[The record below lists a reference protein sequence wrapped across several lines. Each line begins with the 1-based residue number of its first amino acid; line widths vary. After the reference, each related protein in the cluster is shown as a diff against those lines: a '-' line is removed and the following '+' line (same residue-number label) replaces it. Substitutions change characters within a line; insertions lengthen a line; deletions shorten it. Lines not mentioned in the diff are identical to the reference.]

1 MAKGNVNPTPSP
13 TPNTN
18 PAPNPTPSPSSTG
31 TGGSNGPTGNTGFS
45 MNDSSMQGLQSKAG
59 DLGSRLSSIS
69 SGLRGLNF
77 SGNALGPIGLFAVPA
92 LNASNDHAV
101 SQADKGAK
109 AFTDVQAGL
118 KATHETAVS
127 TDTNQ
132 KTTFNSFDT
141 STNAKPP
148 PGAANTTLGNN
159 PQGGPKVSGPGSIN
173 GGGTSTLGNNPQG
186 GPNVSQAPNIKGGGG
201 FTGGGAKGPGGP
213 SVTTAPDIKGG
224 TGPAGGG
231 GVKTPGGPSVGTV
244 PTVKS
249 GGGPV
254 STGGVNTPGGP
265 SIGAT
270 PNVKGGTGPVA
281 GGGSKGV
288 GGPSVGVTPPSVKGG
303 TTPAAGGGAKGVGGP
318 GLTTPP
324 VIGGATPGSAKPGTT
339 PGGKGGATPS
349 ALGGTPGGKGGA
361 IPSVPGGTPGG
372 KGGTPPTSAPGPKPG
387 VTPPGP
393 QSAVTS
399 PSTGGPRGATP
410 GTPGAPGMAPP
421 SAPGALGAQGGERGG
436 SKFGAG
442 GGKGVFDA
450 PKPGT
455 PDSTITKAPPGSSS
469 TPPPKPGTPGT
480 PGSPTPGAT
489 SPKPGAPGTP
499 GPASSPTPGATSPK
513 PGVPGTPTPGP
524 QAAVTTPTQSGSR
537 GGITP
542 GTTPPPAANPGATP
556 PPAAPGGANPGA
568 TTSERGGNKFGSGLG
583 AGKGVFD
590 APKPPTPDN
599 TISKAPGTSPSTPP
613 PAPKPTPFTP
623 PPASVPPA
631 SSSPNTNTPNTNTP
645 AANAPGTNSP
655 GTNAPGPNTRGP
667 NPPGTNPPG
676 TNAPSPRPDATPS
689 PQPPRADTAPP
700 VQTRPAPS
708 TNVPPANAPSPNAP
722 SPRPDVTPSPQ
733 SPKPDTV
740 PPVQT
745 RPAPN
750 VPPVN
755 TPSPN
760 TPPVNTPGPNTPPVN
775 TPGPNVPPANV
786 PSPNTPPVNAPSPAP
801 NPNTNVPPVNTPNP
815 SPNPNVNA
823 PSARPETNVPPPNPN
838 TPSPK
843 PAPNTPP
850 ANPNTPPVNA
860 PTNVPPANTP
870 NPSTPAPHTRPAP
883 DADTNVPTKTP
894 APDLVVAPPAVQTRP
909 APPPAT
915 TSTSPNP
922 APSVVPRSH
931 PAAGPFQA
939 QPRSGGGRTRAK
951 LKKWLGIDFVKG
963 LFNKPSATPAP
974 APATNTSPNTDTS
987 TNTTPQDPWVG
998 MLGAKANPSGM
1009 DVDTLKGHVDAAV
1022 NDGKPGRARVLINR
1036 ITDPG
1041 KKAELQ
1047 QHYDTAVGNK
1057 GDAGKVEV
1065 PKELHFAWFGTTPSP
1080 GAVQG
1085 MKEWGAKVG
1094 ENNGKNADP
1103 KQQWKATLWTDD
1115 SVHSWD
1121 PAVVQELR
1129 DAGIDIKTDTPQLVN
1144 DLSNDV
1150 QSRTDT
1156 STTINDVYN
1165 AAQHPDA
1172 KAYNLAADIA
1182 RYAVLAKN
1190 GGVYVDVDIRPGAVS
1205 LDNIGDMKM
1214 HPTDLPLIGPRI
1226 RDQQSLDRTLQGHDV
1241 APGTELQTAENIQY
1255 GKGELNN
1262 NFIVAPPNND
1272 FIKSFA
1278 DIIPQKFDSLQND
1291 LNSTRAELKAQAP
1304 DISGPNVFVDS
1315 ALPAVR
1321 PKMGLIGMH
1330 TMKPDNLDL
1339 KLEPGLSWA
1348 PPQVPLIQKT
1358 DFGALF
1364 DPDLKNKWSGLEWI
1378 TPESET
1384 QLDNDTTPAADRSNP
1399 GNDSSRPGNESRQ
1412 APPPSPP
1419 APPAPPAP
1427 PTSPAPNSDTGTD
1440 APKTIK
1446 SGGAPPKMDPKT
1458 WDSHQGKDVL
1468 TDQTW
1473 RHDPAKTA
1481 DWFAPNNPADP
1492 STWADRRADA
1502 HVGKVDTE
1510 VADVKTNSTP
1520 SDVDSYKGIVKYDL
1534 RRIETSPGNFV
1545 QEYTVKMH
1553 IDPGANPDPKVVED
1567 LKQNVTQGV
1576 DKLLNQGYRMPSGD
1590 QFHVNVEFT
1599 ENKAEA
1605 HAEIKVGDQDTN
1617 TDQNNWKPGESP
1629 EILAHETLHY
1639 LGVPDEYKDS
1649 SRVFQ
1654 QHDTNSGV
1662 HQNDGGMMGADIRDL
1677 KTDPGLRP
1685 RHLWLIE
1692 NTANNQTVVHDTR
1705 LDAPGPAT
1713 VPPPAPAPNT
1723 NTGPDTNTDTR
1734 SRQAPQTTQNAN
1746 LGDKRSRDDSP
1757 DSGHESNTDV
1767 DDRPTKRQNQAD
1779 APTGGPSNVDP
1790 GTPMDVD
1797 SDTQAENNADD
1808 NPENNT
1814 DSQTDALADQM
1825 SNMSLGDI
1833 DATTKYNPA
1842 FAKLGE
1848 GKIDLPTKDN
1858 YLGKLKESVENNKP
1872 PSFVVNMIVGH
1883 GDLGRIDSVI
1893 ESITKDAGPHKDNM
1907 VFVVGVNGKAADTP
1921 AMIAAIN
1928 DANSKISGRT
1938 EPIALVQL
1946 PPTPDKGGFPYGDM
1960 RNNTMNSSANRFAV
1974 GAMVGKGTHPYLSI
1988 QDFDTGSRQ
1997 VPSGKDIFNHVAD
2010 SLNTEAGPVRPL
2022 MYTGGYRVGDP
2033 EALVK
2038 DVKTRIENQRK
2049 NDLPKLSGKE
2059 RDALKNALDKAEAE
2073 VKKPDFPARF
2083 EQAMKNDMDARVRQ
2097 GDTHPLLPYGPEPNL
2112 FIDAVVPLVD
2122 PDVKFSKADAEY
2134 NGLGKSMNE
2143 FAGKELVDIHTNLLP
2158 KPELNQDLKEAKAKL
2173 EADIAAQGGK
2183 PSGAQTGVLQSIDNN
2198 IEVNQERAKDTP
2210 GYEAAAN
2217 QIAVDSAITVDSQ
2230 TNRNPLR
2237 GETFSNDFVDGAVAT
2252 DLSRLALGFA
2262 KTEGKSWPQS
2272 HVDLKNVPNRMFGAD
2287 NPKDAKAAKAGI
2299 GFADIRKEFQG
2310 KDPAAREPAQ
2320 IHGEQYNPVTGR
2332 NEPIGTNWQ
2341 PSDADVKKL
2350 GGTDKN
2356 TLNQAVSTPLPDG
2369 KGVMGID
2376 PQTTPAPAPANADG
2390 DVQMQ
2395 DAGTDANTA
2404 VDDKHHKIASAL
2416 NIALSDNNSNVQRT
2430 FGALQHQILPIAGN
2444 PRPDGLFA
2452 AVNAELGKGGTNVAP
2467 ATDLRQQTV
2476 QKAATASPGITTQIA
2491 NFRQQHGIENGHLVN
2506 AFAEPGPTPQVQ
2518 IPDSYKGNGG
2528 DTAVDNTDT
2537 PGQDLD
2543 PAERQAENNAAQDAK
2558 DADNKVAAKA
2568 EELAGRVLATEL
2580 KRPIVVHHPG
2590 GGTTKLDPFVEPP
2603 KPGSKTTPKPP
2614 KWGAPIHLNAEPRPN
2629 GKTSYSPHTPP
2640 NEAGPSTDRSR
2651 PAPAD
2656 SNTDTRQTRP
2666 APPKPTPNPVVPMTT
2681 LAPQPVG
2688 QVPDTNLPSFF
2699 QDNKALGSITPT
2711 DVRGADA
2718 VVGEIQG
2725 IKPDDAARIK
2735 NALENDFETFLGNGR
2750 NFQVKIGNAWFE
2762 ANVRAEMHADATTA
2776 VKDAPD
2782 TKVDKNFQAAAA
2794 STTTNTVATS
2804 NDIGGSATAGT
2815 AVGPY
2820 GSLGGKA
2827 ALATP
2832 AVSQATTNTTTEQ
2845 RAIKSDG
2852 GSKQVTVPVSYEI
2865 TVTDA
2870 AGNPRQFATLSTG
2883 PDVTLQV
2890 PADLSTIVD
2899 SGKTSDVVTPADA
2912 NWGAKVENAV
2922 PEAVVVQDAGKAFSD
2937 VAEKLHPSITK
2948 VGAPG
2953 REVLQ
2958 NFLSP
2963 TSIRNNLPAM
2973 LGGFVTSPD
2982 LVSPHAGKG
2991 AAVQMTATLK
3001 DAKLV
3006 GTHDKAALE
3015 VKDTSAWGS
3024 SVSAS
3029 TKTGFDV
3036 TAGFGGNVGVPGK
3049 AGGTVG
3055 ATVTYSART
3064 AEGVSAGSSSNRKT
3078 GIGVKN
3084 ETGLYEVTAEVEVRT
3099 PAGESVKIPITTHVR
3114 MGLHEAGAVGLP
3126 TPDGTRNTITDPAT
3140 ADTKYLPPY
3149 LADTLAAGN
3158 AKVGEFTPAA
3168 KVQGQVESALR
3179 DLPGMS
3185 KLLPQ
3190 WNNPDANPRSSKG
3203 QGFADVAEQ
3212 LANQRKLTAN
3222 LSPAALKANMDSL
3235 LGPGVQVQLK
3245 NSGKTTNTYVNV
3257 TVKAKLTNPKHLG
3270 QADARP
3276 VSDSTTTGPKL
3287 DAGTTTTKGWTGGV
3301 QGRAN
3306 IPVKTG
3312 VASLTPSPQAG
3323 VSYSHSW
3330 ADKTS
3335 AGPAVSGTS
3344 SNPGSANAQVF
3355 QQDVEFEVEITS
3367 FTRPRTWVRNIVP
3380 GAPGFHSPDVK
3391 TVAKTGA
3398 GLDKIDGKVNLW
3410 VSDGSTLDHDPGNG
3424 FKPGDPQPTKLD
3436 NSPTVKD
3443 LLNPKEA
3450 RPKSP
3455 EFLHVEAVANT
3466 TALRDQAIDALNRAA
3481 NGDSALT
3488 TPGTASRAQIDKMFT
3503 PENIKANLQRLI
3515 ETGVQEQGLKY
3526 DRRVTDRTGAIG
3538 MSVKLGEAKIVS
3550 ISDTTGAD
3558 NSVSGGYKAGES
3570 STTSRSVDLTAGI
3583 NVPVRPNVTPP
3594 PAGTPSK
3601 TSGSGG
3607 AAVTGKITPWSD
3619 SRTESSEIGGNV
3631 DRGRTTPGDART
3643 VLVQIDAEF
3652 TIVGESRAG
3661 NFVHGGTPHAEGVTV
3676 NMPKSVFV
3684 RVSEDVARQ
3693 LGALP
3698 TVAPNVPK
3706 PDFPQMAPPAT
3717 VAPGEPGALGLSN
3730 VESVPDLSG
3739 VVNDLTNQLSVNTKK
3754 FGSDS
3759 LIPDS
3764 VLKDSMSNLQ
3774 RIVDLNSPTSVKAMI
3789 DSALDGGVP
3798 LLVHQPGTFGKDS
3811 YQVTLRAKAGE
3822 PKFDQVVNDGVDMTH
3837 NSGGSRKESTGQG
3850 RGSGWGVGL
3859 RVPGLAAPGSAN
3871 PNVSG
3876 TAGAAVGANIGG
3888 SKSSSVTTS
3897 TNEAFS
3903 HTRTASGPAARYNVP
3918 IEFELV
3924 VEKGSKVV
3932 AEARSTEQDMVVRTH
3947 ADNQKVSQPTS
3958 GRGNPQPYMS
3968 AASRRGSEFGTP
3980 EATFAFQ
3987 QDSRASQ
3994 LPPTASVEN
4003 LRGAKDLRDA
4013 AVKALTEAGAGKGL
4027 TGKGTGALNSLFSTL
4042 SPENLQPHLPS
4053 MLSGPLDVPG
4063 LKEAALTFGQD
4074 ADVKVYAKLVNPQLG
4089 ALSDS
4094 VKIENPLVTRTAETS
4109 SEAKASETADV
4120 SAGLA
4125 QGSAAV
4131 KQGAPADTVNVGT
4144 GGVEVRHAGEDSA
4157 AVSGGPAQAEGGNIK
4172 PKDTPRSGLVQFD
4185 VEYRV
4190 VATIGGKTGVVDLT
4204 VPGSAGVRMPGS
4216 EVETLL
4222 KHDFGDSLKD
4232 AQTEVKKAADD
4243 WRTAEKDVETARHEA
4258 QDAINSAAAVLART
4272 DQPLSEAAT
4281 ALNSAIDAHLDASAK
4296 LPALEAAA
4304 SATQADVARTRAT
4317 IQELNPQITSLSQDA
4332 LATKDALDDAQINGA
4347 PQPELDRLGQE
4358 ADAAHAALTDAQ
4370 QQLTEA
4376 HADLDAQ
4383 RKAAADARAAL
4394 QAQQQVVAQA
4404 DAARAD
4410 AEAAHQRLADERAA
4424 SEKTIK
4430 DAETKLDEARRTA
4443 DAKQQAWWDAKAK
4456 VDREVD
4462 AFNTAA
4468 QAPPPVPPKDTPAG
4482 VDERPLPPTPPA
4494 DTTADVDERPLPPTP
4509 PADTTPDVDT
4519 TNTSE
4524 SSGRKWSPALPSI
4537 PESPEAEAGD
4547 RDSEAETRSSRPA
4560 PRPAPEVRTRP
4571 APQPPSAPAVPS
4583 TSADTGTARTTTDTT
4598 DTDTTGTRADTG
4610 TAHTADTNADHTTD
4624 TTQADTNSP
4633 TELDHQLA
4641 DLTSD
4646 AMTTASPMAKL
4657 VEMKL
4662 QSDPRK
4668 FVQSEA
4674 GLHLLHASVVLDTR
4688 TDEIA
4693 AMIRQHG
4700 IGEVAKTFNKA
4711 FERPIIETVQLE
4723 QFADL
4728 SDPANRAKFDDWA
4741 HQLWSTVNGSPDLNA
4756 DPGKVAEVVFNHDK
4770 GYNRAF
4776 NFAQEAALA
4785 SFMSA
4790 PPLADV
4796 VSRRPAPE
4804 ANPSSQA
4811 AWIYQAFA
4819 EAEIIAADGSDRASQ
4834 FAGLVDG
4841 NRTELE
4847 SKLGPLDAQRVAA
4860 IRQEL
4865 VDMVMLDDDL
4875 PAPSAPPAD
4884 AAPGNHGTTST
4895 APWFEPRNP
4904 VSGQAIADARTT
4916 TPATSWVRGEDGGVL
4931 NTTTIGPNGINMQA
4945 WRGSIAY
4952 DNRVLDVNGV
4962 PVRDFTVR
4970 LHVDNAD
4977 LRDRTRAGVE
4987 EMFNRGYRLPSGE
5000 QFHVTVEFTD
5010 DPADAHATIN
5020 VTDDPDGRANQL
5032 TWPANT
5038 DSRRLAHEVGH
5049 FLGLRDEY
5057 LETGDVKPIFQHQ
5070 DGRGR
5075 VVNDNSLMTAGI
5087 DHADA
5092 SLKPRHLELIESRM
5106 AALQSH
5112 NPPQAVAVD
5121 SELPAPNMPKRERS
5135 ESMEVD
5141 APAKRHHEDLSP
5153 EVSDVDMTGTDVELV
5168 NEGGVHN
5175 AAFANLAGGRA
5186 LTPITAENYLQRTKD
5201 GIANNEP
5208 PAFVVSMIVRANELH
5223 QLDDVVNGVMANA
5236 GDMNGRVAFVLGV
5249 NAASQQEIDAA
5260 MAAAAPTLNGR
5271 TEPIALVS
5279 APHGPKGFKFG
5290 ETRNST
5296 LHSDAHEYAVTALAA
5311 NGTHPYVSIMDF
5323 DAGDRRTREGAH
5335 VFDHVTQL
5343 MNAEEVGPADGPD
5356 TPAPLRPLLVGG
5368 GYRVA
5373 ITPEQLHADVLARID
5388 GDTKTSDAQKQLYRD
5403 KLGEEGF
5410 ADRFVHLID
5419 ADMHARRN
5427 QQGIHPLLPYT
5438 PEPNLFFDALVP
5450 LADPSV
5456 RFGEGAAEFGQLASS
5471 LNRFHAVE
5479 IAGHYDPRT
5488 PEEKAGTVPTDQ
5500 AKLAAAAEQVR
5511 VDVQNNRDPVRG
5523 QAFTADFVSGDTGTD
5538 LSRIAYGLI
5547 KDGKLPQ
5554 SHTALPNVTER
5565 FFDGKPA
5572 KKGTAF
5578 ADERERLSTGEQR
5591 IVEPFRP
5598 PADGQTTNTWQPPRK
5613 METQLG
5619 APARN
5624 RMSPAVSA
5632 PLPAPFHDQQAG
5644 VQKDQKVVA
5653 AHGIVASD
5661 HLNATLRQLRHLNT
5675 DVLRG
5680 QNPPPATDNGLYAA
5694 VGAATGVPAAAL
5706 RLQAVELA
5714 AKSPAVAQAVAD
5726 FTVSRPMHT
5735 GHMVGALVE
5744 NLNWQM
5750 QPDAKENNGAGNA
5763 RDLVG
5768 HLIATQQRVNVRIHQ
5783 PGGTPVLLRPMGDAV
5798 SETVEIE
5805 MVMNGRQVTYRP
5817 YRRPQGLHQDEPML

>member
-13 TPNTN
+13 SNPN
-18 PAPNPTPSPSSTG
+18 PAPNPTPSPSTTG
-31 TGGSNGPTGNTGFS
+31 TGGGNAPTGNSGFS
-45 MNDSSMQGLQSKAG
+45 MNESSMQGLQNKAG

-109 AFTDVQAGL
+109 AFTDVQSGL
-118 KATHETAVS
+118 KATHQTAVN

-159 PQGGPKVSGPGSIN
+159 VQGGPKVSGPGSIN
-173 GGGTSTLGNNPQG
+173 GGGTSTLGNNTQG
-186 GPNVSQAPNIKGGGG
+186 GPKVSQGPDIKGGTG
-201 FTGGGAKGPGGP
+201 FTGGGGAKGPGGP
-213 SVTTAPDIKGG
+213 SVSTVPTIKGG
-224 TGPAGGG
+224 TGPAAGG

-244 PTVKS
+244 PTIKG

-265 SIGAT
+265 AVGATPNIKGGTGPAGTGGVKTPGGPSVGTVPTIKGGGGPVSTGGVNTPGGPAVGAT
-270 PNVKGGTGPVA
+270 PNVKGGTGPVS
-281 GGGSKGV
+281 GGGS
-288 GGPSVGVTPPSVKGG
+288 
-303 TTPAAGGGAKGVGGP
+303 KGVGGP

-324 VIGGATPGSAKPGTT
+324 VAGGATPGSPGSAKPGTT
-339 PGGKGGATPS
+339 PGGKGGAIPS
-349 ALGGTPGGKGGA
+349 APGATPA
-361 IPSVPGGTPGG
+361 
-372 KGGTPPTSAPGPKPG
+372 TSAPGAKPG

-399 PSTGGPRGATP
+399 PATGGKGGA
-410 GTPGAPGMAPP
+410 TPGAPGMAPP
-421 SAPGALGAQGGERGG
+421 TAPGAPGAQGGERGG

-455 PDSTITKAPPGSSS
+455 PDSTITKAPPGSAS
-469 TPPPKPGTPGT
+469 TPPPKPGTPGSAT
-480 PGSPTPGAT
+480 PSPATPGAAT
-489 SPKPGAPGTP
+489 PGAATPKPGTPSPATPSPATQGTATPKAGTP
-499 GPASSPTPGATSPK
+499 GVSSTPS
-513 PGVPGTPTPGP
+513 TPGP
-524 QAAVTTPTQSGSR
+524 QSAVTSPSQGGTKG

-542 GTTPPPAANPGATP
+542 GTTPPPAAGPSPA
-556 PPAAPGGANPGA
+556 PAAPGGANPGA
-568 TTSERGGNKFGSGLG
+568 ATSERGGNKFGTTPG

-599 TISKAPGTSPSTPP
+599 TISRAPGTSPSTPP
-613 PAPKPTPFTP
+613 PAPKPTSLTP
-623 PPASVPPA
+623 PPANVPPV
-631 SSSPNTNTPNTNTP
+631 SSPNTNP
-645 AANAPGTNSP
+645 P

-667 NPPGTNPPG
+667 NTPGINPPGTNTRGPNTPSPNTPGVNPPG
-676 TNAPSPRPDATPS
+676 TNAPSPRPDTTPS
-689 PQPPRADTAPP
+689 PQTPKADTPPP

-708 TNVPPANAPSPNAP
+708 TNVPSTNVPPANVPSPNAP
-722 SPRPDVTPSPQ
+722 SPRPDVAPAPQ
-733 SPKPDTV
+733 SPKADTA
-740 PPVQT
+740 PVQT

-750 VPPVN
+750 
-755 TPSPN
+755 
-760 TPPVNTPGPNTPPVN
+760 
-775 TPGPNVPPANV
+775 
-786 PSPNTPPVNAPSPAP
+786 PNTPPVNAPSP
-801 NPNTNVPPVNTPNP
+801 NPNTNVPPVNSP

-823 PSARPETNVPPPNPN
+823 PSARPETNVPPPNPS

-843 PAPNTPP
+843 PAPNAPP
-850 ANPNTPPVNA
+850 VNPPSTNVPPPNPNTP

-870 NPSTPAPHTRPAP
+870 NPNTPPPHARPTT
-883 DADTNVPTKTP
+883 DADTNVPPAKTP
-894 APDLVVAPPAVQTRP
+894 PPGTTPTPDLIVAPPAVQTRP

-915 TSTSPNP
+915 TSTNPNP

-931 PAAGPFQA
+931 PSAGPFQA
-939 QPRSGGGRTRAK
+939 QPRSGGGGKRAK
-951 LKKWLGIDFVKG
+951 LKKWLGIDYVKG
-963 LFNKPSATPAP
+963 LLNKPSPAP
-974 APATNTSPNTDTS
+974 APAPITHTSPNTNISPNPDTN

-998 MLGAKANPSGM
+998 LLGRNADPSGM
-1009 DVDTLKGHVDAAV
+1009 DVETLKGHVDTAV
-1022 NDGKPGRARVLINR
+1022 NDGKPGNARVLINR

-1047 QHYDTAVGNK
+1047 ARYDQAVQAK

-1065 PKELHFAWFGTTPSP
+1065 PKELHFAWFGNTPSP

-1103 KQQWKATLWTDD
+1103 NQQWKATLWTDN
-1115 SVHSWD
+1115 SANGWD
-1121 PAVVQELR
+1121 PAVVQDLR
-1129 DAGIDIKTDTPQLVN
+1129 DAGIDIRTDTPQLVN

-1150 QSRTDT
+1150 QGRTDT
-1156 STTINDVYN
+1156 NTTINDVYA

-1214 HPTDLPLIGPRI
+1214 HPTDVPLIGPRI
-1226 RDQQSLDRTLQGHDV
+1226 RDQESLNNTLQGHDV

-1262 NFIVAPPNND
+1262 NFIVAPPDNG
-1272 FIKSFA
+1272 FINTFA
-1278 DIIPQKFDSLQND
+1278 DIIPQKFESLQN
-1291 LNSTRAELKAQAP
+1291 LGLPPSELKTQAP

-1315 ALPAVR
+1315 TDPNVR
-1321 PKMGLIGMH
+1321 PKIGLIGLH
-1330 TMKPDNLDL
+1330 TMNPDNHGL
-1339 KLEPGLSWA
+1339 KIEPGVSWA
-1348 PPQVPLIQKT
+1348 PPQVPLVQKT
-1358 DFGALF
+1358 DFSSLF

-1384 QLDNDTTPAADRSNP
+1384 QLDTKPSDDGKPGPDNDRSNP
-1399 GNDSSRPGNESRQ
+1399 GNSSSNPGNESRQ
-1412 APPPSPP
+1412 APPPP

-1427 PTSPAPNSDTGTD
+1427 PTSPAPNSNTGTD
-1440 APKTIK
+1440 APKTTK

-1481 DWFAPNNPADP
+1481 DWFAPKNPADP

-1520 SDVDSYKGIVKYDL
+1520 SNVDSYKGIVKYDL

-1553 IDPGANPDPKVVED
+1553 LDPGANPDPKVVED
-1567 LKQNVTQGV
+1567 LKQKVTQGV
-1576 DKLLNQGYRMPSGD
+1576 GNLLNQGYRMPSGD

-1599 ENKAEA
+1599 DNKSDA
-1605 HAEIKVGDQDTN
+1605 HAEIKVGDKDTN
-1617 TDQNNWKPGESP
+1617 TDQNNWNPGASP
-1629 EILAHETLHY
+1629 EVLAHETLHY
-1639 LGVPDEYKDS
+1639 LGVADEYKDS

-1654 QHDTNSGV
+1654 QHDTSSGV
-1662 HQNDGGMMGADIRDL
+1662 HQNDGGMMGADVLDP

-1685 RHLWLIE
+1685 RHLWMIE
-1692 NTANNQTVVHDTR
+1692 NTANNQTVVHDTK

-1723 NTGPDTNTDTR
+1723 NPNPDTGT
-1734 SRQAPQTTQNAN
+1734 RQAPQTTQNAN
-1746 LGDKRSRDDSP
+1746 LGDKRGRDDGH
-1757 DSGHESNTDV
+1757 DSGHESSTEV

-1779 APTGGPSNVDP
+1779 GPSTVDH
-1790 GTPMDVD
+1790 GTPMDV
-1797 SDTQAENNADD
+1797 
-1808 NPENNT
+1808 

-1825 SNMSLGDI
+1825 SNMSLSDI
-1833 DATTKYNPA
+1833 DATTRYNPA
-1842 FAKLGE
+1842 FARLGE
-1848 GKIDLPTKDN
+1848 GTVDLPTKDN
-1858 YLGKLKESVENNKP
+1858 YVAKLKDSVENNKP

-1907 VFVVGVNGKAADTP
+1907 VFVVGVNGKAADTQ
-1921 AMIAAIN
+1921 AMIDAIN
-1928 DANSKISGRT
+1928 DANSKVSGRT

-1946 PPTPDKGGFPYGDM
+1946 PPTPDKSGFPYGDM
-1960 RNNTMNSSANRFAV
+1960 RNNTMNSAANKFAV

-2010 SLNTEAGPVRPL
+2010 SLNTDAGPVRPL

-2038 DVKTRIENQRK
+2038 DVQTRIDNQRQ
-2049 NDLPKLSGKE
+2049 NDLPKLDGDEKAKLE
-2059 RDALKNALDKAEAE
+2059 KALDKAEAE
-2073 VKKPDFPARF
+2073 IRKPDFPARF

-2183 PSGAQTGVLQSIDNN
+2183 PSPAQAGVLQSIDHN
-2198 IEVNQERAKDTP
+2198 IAVNEQGARNTP

-2230 TNRNPLR
+2230 TNRHPLR
-2237 GETFSNDFVDGAVAT
+2237 GETFSNDFVNGAVAT

-2287 NPKDAKAAKAGI
+2287 NPKDAKAAKSGI
-2299 GFADIRKEFQG
+2299 GFADIRKDFQG

-2332 NEPIGTNWQ
+2332 NEPIGTSWQ

-2350 GGTDKN
+2350 GGADKN

-2376 PQTTPAPAPANADG
+2376 PQTTPAPAPATADG

-2404 VDDKHHKIASAL
+2404 VDDKHHKMASAL

-2452 AVNAELGKGGTNVAP
+2452 AVNAELGKSGTTAPP

-2476 QKAATASPGITTQIA
+2476 EKAATGSPSITTQIA

-2506 AFAEPGPTPQVQ
+2506 AFVEPGPTPKTE
-2518 IPDSYKGNGG
+2518 IPDSYRGNGG
-2528 DTAVDNTDT
+2528 DTAVDHRDT

-2543 PAERQAENNAAQDAK
+2543 PAARDAENDAAKAAK

-2580 KRPIVVHHPG
+2580 NRPIVVHHPG
-2590 GGTTKLDPFVEPP
+2590 GGTTKLDPFVEGP
-2603 KPGSKTTPKPP
+2603 KPGSKAKPKPP
-2614 KWGAPIHLNAEPRPN
+2614 RWDPPIHLDAEPRPN
-2629 GKTSYSPHTPP
+2629 GRTGYRPHTPP
-2640 NEAGPSTDRSR
+2640 NEAGPSTD
-2651 PAPAD
+2651 
-2656 SNTDTRQTRP
+2656 TRQTRP
-2666 APPKPTPNPVVPMTT
+2666 APPRPTPNPVVPMTT
-2681 LAPQPVG
+2681 LSPQPVG

-2718 VVGEIQG
+2718 VVNEIQG

-2735 NALENDFETFLGNGR
+2735 NALENDFETFLGDGR

-2776 VKDAPD
+2776 VKDAAD

-2794 STTTNTVATS
+2794 STTTNTIATS

-2865 TVTDA
+2865 TVTDS
-2870 AGNPRQFATLSTG
+2870 AGNARQFATLSTG

-2899 SGKTSDVVTPADA
+2899 SGRTSDVVTPADA
-2912 NWGAKVENAV
+2912 GWGAKVENAV

-2982 LVSPHAGKG
+2982 LVSPHASKG

-3099 PAGESVKIPITTHVR
+3099 PAGESVKIPVTTHMR
-3114 MGLHEAGAVGLP
+3114 MGLHEAGAAGLP

-3140 ADTKYLPPY
+3140 ADTKHLPPY

-3158 AKVGEFTPAA
+3158 AKVGEFAPAA

-3179 DLPGMS
+3179 DVPGMS

-3190 WNNPDANPRSSKG
+3190 WNNPDANPRSGKG
-3203 QGFADVAEQ
+3203 QSFSDVAEQ

-3245 NSGKTTNTYVNV
+3245 NSGRTTNTYVNV

-3287 DAGTTTTKGWTGGV
+3287 DASTSTTKGWTGGV

-3312 VASLTPSPQAG
+3312 VASLTPSPQVGA
-3323 VSYSHSW
+3323 SYNHSW
-3330 ADKTS
+3330 TDKTS

-3391 TVAKTGA
+3391 TVARTGA

-3410 VSDGSTLDHDPGNG
+3410 VSDGSTLDNDPGNG

-3436 NSPTVKD
+3436 DSPTVKD
-3443 LLNPKEA
+3443 LLNPKGA

-3466 TALRDQAIDALNRAA
+3466 TALRDHAIDALNRAA
-3481 NGDSALT
+3481 DGDSALT

-3607 AAVTGKITPWSD
+3607 AAVTGKVTPWSD
-3619 SRTESSEIGGNV
+3619 TKTESSEIGGNV
-3631 DRGRTTPGDART
+3631 DRGKTTPGDART

-3684 RVSEDVARQ
+3684 RVTEDVARQ

-3706 PDFPQMAPPAT
+3706 PDFPAMAPPAT

-3730 VESVPDLSG
+3730 VESVPDLSS
-3739 VVNDLTNQLSVNTKK
+3739 VVNDLTSRLSANTKK

-3837 NSGGSRKESTGQG
+3837 NTGGSRKESAGQG
-3850 RGSGWGVGL
+3850 RGSGWGVGV
-3859 RVPGLAAPGSAN
+3859 RAPGLAAPGSAN

-3897 TNEAFS
+3897 TSEAFS

-3918 IEFELV
+3918 IKFELV

-4089 ALSDS
+4089 SLSDS
-4094 VKIENPLVTRTAETS
+4094 VKIEHPLTTKTTETS
-4109 SEAKASETADV
+4109 SEAKVSETADV

-4131 KQGAPADTVNVGT
+4131 KQGAPADTVNFGT

-4222 KHDFGDSLKD
+4222 KQDFGDSLKD

-4272 DQPLSEAAT
+4272 DQPLGDAAT
-4281 ALNSAIDAHLDASAK
+4281 ALNTAIEAHLDASAK
-4296 LPALEAAA
+4296 VPALEAAA
-4304 SATQADVARTRAT
+4304 AATQADVARTRAT

-4332 LATKDALDDAQINGA
+4332 LASKDALDDAQADGA
-4347 PQPELDRLGQE
+4347 PQPELDRLGRE

-4370 QQLTEA
+4370 QQLTDA

-4383 RKAAADARAAL
+4383 RRAAADARAAL
-4394 QAQQQVVAQA
+4394 QAQQQVVAQT
-4404 DAARAD
+4404 DTARAS
-4410 AEAAHQRLADERAA
+4410 AEAAHQRLADERAEA
-4424 SEKTIK
+4424 EKAIK

-4468 QAPPPVPPKDTPAG
+4468 QAPPPVPPKDDAG
-4482 VDERPLPPTPPA
+4482 SASGNTTANVDERPLPPTPPA
-4494 DTTADVDERPLPPTP
+4494 DTITHTTANTP
-4509 PADTTPDVDT
+4509 ANTT
-4519 TNTSE
+4519 TS
-4524 SSGRKWSPALPSI
+4524 SDRKWSPALPSI
-4537 PESPEAEAGD
+4537 PESPEAEVSD
-4547 RDSEAETRSSRPA
+4547 DEAEASSSRSA
-4560 PRPAPEVRTRP
+4560 PPEVRTRP

-4583 TSADTGTARTTTDTT
+4583 TSTDTT
-4598 DTDTTGTRADTG
+4598 NTDTS
-4610 TAHTADTNADHTTD
+4610 
-4624 TTQADTNSP
+4624 SP

-4641 DLTSD
+4641 NLTSD
-4646 AMTTASPMAKL
+4646 AMATASPMAKL

-4688 TDEIA
+4688 ADEIA
-4693 AMIRQHG
+4693 AMIQQHG
-4700 IGEVAKTFNKA
+4700 VGEVAKTFNQA
-4711 FERPIIETVQLE
+4711 FKRPIIETVQLE

-4728 SDPANRAKFDDWA
+4728 SDPGSRAKFDDWA

-4756 DPGKVAEVVFNHDK
+4756 DPGKVADVVFNHDK

-4776 NFAQEAALA
+4776 NFAQDAALA
-4785 SFMSA
+4785 GFMSA

-4796 VSRRPAPE
+4796 VGRRPAPE
-4804 ANPSSQA
+4804 ADTASQA
-4811 AWIYQAFA
+4811 AWVYQVFA
-4819 EAEIIAADGSDRASQ
+4819 EAGVVSADGSDRASQ

-4841 NRTELE
+4841 NRAELE
-4847 SKLGPLDAQRVAA
+4847 SKLGPLDAQRVAD

-4884 AAPGNHGTTST
+4884 AAPGTHGTTST

-4904 VSGQAIADARTT
+4904 VPAQAIADARAT

-4945 WRGSIAY
+4945 WRGPIAY
-4952 DNRVLDVNGV
+4952 DHRVLDVDGV

-4970 LHVDNAD
+4970 LHLDNAPGD
-4977 LRDRTRAGVE
+4977 LQDRTRAGVE

-5010 DPADAHATIN
+5010 TPADAHATIN
-5020 VTDDPDGRANQL
+5020 VTDDPGGRANQL

-5075 VVNDNSLMTAGI
+5075 VVDDNSLMTAGI

-5092 SLKPRHLELIESRM
+5092 SLKPRHLELIENRM

-5112 NPPQAVAVD
+5112 NPPQPVAVD
-5121 SELPAPNMPKRERS
+5121 SELPAPNMPKRDRPDTMDVDS
-5135 ESMEVD
+5135 EGD
-5141 APAKRHHEDLSP
+5141 PAKHRR
-5153 EVSDVDMTGTDVELV
+5153 VETVGLV

-5175 AAFANLAGGRA
+5175 ASFENLAGGST

-5201 GIANNEP
+5201 SIANNEP

-5260 MAAAAPTLNGR
+5260 MAAAAPAVNGR

-5279 APHGPKGFKFG
+5279 VPHGPKGFKFG

-5356 TPAPLRPLLVGG
+5356 TPAPLRPLMVGG

-5388 GDTKTSDAQKQLYRD
+5388 GDTKTSDAQKQLYRE

-5427 QQGIHPLLPYT
+5427 QQDIHPLLPYT

-5456 RFGEGAAEFGQLASS
+5456 RFGEGAAEFGQLSSS
-5471 LNRFHAVE
+5471 LNKFHAVE
-5479 IAGHYDPRT
+5479 IAGHHDPRT
-5488 PEEKAGTVPTDQ
+5488 PEEKAGTAPTDQ

-5578 ADERERLSTGEQR
+5578 ADERDRLSTGEQR

-5598 PADGQTTNTWQPPRK
+5598 PADGRATNTWQPPRK

-5680 QNPPPATDNGLYAA
+5680 QNPPPTTENGLYAA
-5694 VGAATGVPAAAL
+5694 VGAVKGVHPAAL
-5706 RLQAVELA
+5706 RLHAVELA

-5768 HLIATQQRVNVRIHQ
+5768 HLIATQQGVNVRIHQ

-5817 YRRPQGLHQDEPML
+5817 YRGPQGLQQDEPML